1 MANPRIP
8 GLSEAEMTKAFDKLN
23 NYNRNKKSYKDV
35 GCYLVV
41 LPHEGYSKYSLW
53 IYTPLLER
61 RAVLFISELSED
73 FYISMRFVMSELWYS
88 ERCIFLVDYNQK
100 RMQTHGDDL
109 ISFGKYRGH
118 YLYEILR
125 IDPSYINWLG
135 CKFNA
140 RIPKQERMVKMSQA
154 YMLFYMDRLKKKSTQ
169 PYRNSKFLGK
179 KGDKIKSLS
188 VKVLRVNP
196 EDDPY
201 LTKVEGNTPLFFV
214 RQKIMSVDHNGNLV
228 VFSIPAQFPSYES
241 GKLSAMEKKYVPG
254 EVLGI
259 ASARIAA
266 TYVSHN
272 ICFTRLNYVKME

>member
-1 MANPRIP
+1 MVNPRIP

-73 FYISMRFVMSELWYS
+73 FYISMRFVTSELWYS

-154 YMLFYMDRLKKKSTQ
+154 YMLF
-169 PYRNSKFLGK
+169 
-179 KGDKIKSLS
+179 
-188 VKVLRVNP
+188 
-196 EDDPY
+196 
-201 LTKVEGNTPLFFV
+201 
-214 RQKIMSVDHNGNLV
+214 
-228 VFSIPAQFPSYES
+228 
-241 GKLSAMEKKYVPG
+241 
-254 EVLGI
+254 
-259 ASARIAA
+259 
-266 TYVSHN
+266 
-272 ICFTRLNYVKME
+272 